1 MGDGSVK
8 STSGSLGS
16 GERKER
22 IGTSTKDTRDFTQRK
37 GLQTT
42 PLTTASIPI
51 PEAPSNLTAT
61 ILNNTSIALYWH
73 DNSTVE
79 SGFKIERKIG
89 NGRWIQIATIKKAN
103 STTFTNNYYIDNT
116 VNTISNTYYYRISA
130 YNSSGNSNYS
140 NEALAISP
148 PTSDGFDFPVGNAD
162 GNGSY
167 ARYDNGRECTS
178 TIGGFN
184 WYVAYDVI
192 DPGYWNHTGE
202 DWNGACG
209 GDTDRGQPVYAV
221 SAGRVVYAGYIP
233 NEWGNVILIV
243 HRLSSGEIV
252 YTQYAH
258 LERIEVSAGTEVN
271 RRQLIGTIGKGAN
284 NYSAHLHFE
293 VRRTTIGAG
302 NWPNNKNTIE
312 NQYYDPSDRTN
323 DRWSASG
330 FIERHRR
337 WVNRASMP
345 TARSWAPA
353 VEYKGKIYV
362 VGGCS
367 STQPQQFK
375 NPVANLEMYDPE
387 KDTWTRLSPM
397 TSARVGPSV
406 AVLNGKI
413 YVMGGFDPKQYWS
426 ANPTVEIYD
435 IKTDRW
441 SMGPSMPTG
450 VSWAS
455 AVVLDGKIYVLGGVG
470 SHYYDIMQI
479 FDPSTKGWSYGQSF
493 NGGRYRHAAVA
504 YGGKIYLIGG
514 DTWETGSNIV
524 YNDIQV
530 YDPVSK
536 SWSAKR
542 PMPTAA
548 TGLSAV
554 AWKEKIYL
562 FASNGFARVY
572 DIASDSWEEV
582 TFSNQD
588 PSSDFSTRVYN
599 GVIYR
604 FGGGGWGPTTSI
616 VQSLIPFHASMGK
629 DLQWGK
635 R

>member
-1 MGDGSVK
+1 MDANR
-8 STSGSLGS
+8 TC
-16 GERKER
+16 
-22 IGTSTKDTRDFTQRK
+22 
-37 GLQTT
+37 
-42 PLTTASIPI
+42 
-51 PEAPSNLTAT
+51 TAT
-61 ILNNTSIALYWH
+61 
-73 DNSTVE
+73 
-79 SGFKIERKIG
+79 F
-89 NGRWIQIATIKKAN
+89 
-103 STTFTNNYYIDNT
+103 
-116 VNTISNTYYYRISA
+116 
-130 YNSSGNSNYS
+130 
-140 NEALAISP
+140 
-148 PTSDGFDFPVGNAD
+148 
-162 GNGSY
+162 
-167 ARYDNGRECTS
+167 
-178 TIGGFN
+178 
-184 WYVAYDVI
+184 
-192 DPGYWNHTGE
+192 
-202 DWNGACG
+202 
-209 GDTDRGQPVYAV
+209 
-221 SAGRVVYAGYIP
+221 VVP
-233 NEWGNVILIV
+233 ET
-243 HRLSSGEIV
+243 RL
-252 YTQYAH
+252 
-258 LERIEVSAGTEVN
+258 
-271 RRQLIGTIGKGAN
+271 
-284 NYSAHLHFE
+284 
-293 VRRTTIGAG
+293 
-302 NWPNNKNTIE
+302 
-312 NQYYDPSDRTN
+312 
-323 DRWSASG
+323 
-330 FIERHRR
+330 R

-353 VEYKGKIYV
+353 VEYGGKIYV

-375 NPVANLEMYDPE
+375 NPIADLEMYDPAM
-387 KDTWTRLSPM
+387 DTWTRLSPM
-397 TSARVGPSV
+397 SLARVGPAV

-413 YVMGGFDPKQYWS
+413 YVMGGFDPEQYWS

-435 IKTDRW
+435 IKTGRW

-470 SHYYDIMQI
+470 FHYYDIMQI
-479 FDPSTKGWSYGQSF
+479 FDPSTNRWSYGQSF
-493 NGGRYRHAAVA
+493 NGGRYLHAAVA

-548 TGLSAV
+548 TSLSAV
-554 AWKEKIYL
+554 AWEGKIYL
-562 FASNGFARVY
+562 FAGNGFARVY

-588 PSSDFSTRVYN
+588 PSGEFSTRVYN

-616 VQSLIPFHASMGK
+616 VQSLIPFHVSMGK